1 MVLLQILVT
10 YMHGIGVIGVTRLV
24 QKMLEIRQLTL
35 TNEVGSRVSAI
46 TKGQYQAEALTAK
59 RF

>member
-1 MVLLQILVT
+1 
-10 YMHGIGVIGVTRLV
+10 MHGIGVIGVTRLV

-46 TKGQYQAEALTAK
+46 TKGQYQSEPLTAK